1 MRKGRDF
8 MKNWKLSRKVTLG
21 ITLIVVICMGLL
33 YIMANKTMNGMMQKS
48 DHAQMES
55 NLMAQTSLIK
65 EFVAHQEDLLA
76 AYSKAPA
83 VRELLKDVNNSK
95 KQKIAQMYTEQYYAG
110 LSNWEGLYIG
120 EWNTHVIVHSNP
132 EVVGITTREGEGL
145 KELQDAMTSKNGL
158 YNAGI
163 IVSPASGKLTLSMY
177 CPVFDIDGT
186 TILGYVGGGPF
197 AEELNILLSELKTK
211 DDTAGYY
218 MINVETG
225 TYIFAENE
233 SFIAT
238 EIQDEMLLN
247 TMDRM
252 KSSENVGEITY
263 KDKTGEEIVVNY
275 NYIEE
280 HGWAVIS
287 YDSEKNIYKD
297 TRRNMLVLGII
308 CLLFVLIISV
318 LAFIMI
324 VISLKPLQYIEES
337 IIQLGGLK
345 LKKNEK
351 LNPWIGTKSEIG
363 QIATA
368 INSLYMSLGEI
379 VKTLGECSSSL
390 STSAV
395 AMQDSSDVLISCVAD
410 NSKATTTFAEHTEEV
425 NNAVFKVDKELAE
438 ITHVVTEVEER
449 IKQGNIHSNQL
460 LDKIEKMQQ
469 LADNSMNNTNTQIAD
484 NQKAIENALGHLQ
497 SLMRIDEMAAQILDI
512 TSQTNL
518 LSLNASIEAA
528 RAGESGRGFAV
539 VAGEI
544 GNLASSSSE
553 TATQIQAICNE
564 TRNNIANIQT
574 YFDKV
579 ILFLQNDVQLQFTE
593 FAKATQD
600 YYNSI
605 QNIQHIISDI
615 AGAADIFVDTI
626 QNIQTQI
633 REVSNVPDKQN
644 VKSQDVLDKAK
655 QTEETTEAM
664 TVIVNQNKD
673 NANAIS
679 GIVKRFS

>member
-1 MRKGRDF
+1 

-21 ITLIVVICMGLL
+21 ITLIVVICMSWL
-33 YIMANKTMNGMMQKS
+33 YVMANKTMNGMMQNTE
-48 DHAQMES
+48 HAQMES
-55 NLMAQTSLIK
+55 NLIAQTSLIK
-65 EFVAHQEDLLA
+65 EYVAHQEDLLV

-83 VRELLKDVNNSK
+83 VRELLKDVNNSE
-95 KQKIAQMYTEQYYAG
+95 KQKIAQTYTEKYYAG
-110 LSNWEGLYIG
+110 LNNWEGLYIG

-132 EVVGITTREGEGL
+132 KVVGITTREGEGL
-145 KELQDAMTSKNGL
+145 KALQDAIIAKDGL

-177 CPVFDIDGT
+177 CPVFDMDGT

-197 AEELNILLSELKTK
+197 AEELNVLLSELKTK
-211 DDTAGYY
+211 DSTAKDF
-218 MINVETG
+218 MINAETG
-225 TYIFAENE
+225 MYIFAEDE
-233 SFIAT
+233 SIIAT

-247 TMDRM
+247 TIDKI
-252 KSSENVGEITY
+252 KSGENVGEIIY
-263 KDKTGEEIVVNY
+263 EEKTGEKIVVNY
-275 NYIEE
+275 NYIKE

-297 TRRNMLVLGII
+297 TRRNMLVLEII
-308 CLLFVLIISV
+308 CVVFVFIISV

-324 VISLKPLQYIEES
+324 VISLKPLQYVEES
-337 IIQLGGLK
+337 IIQLGSLR

-351 LNPWIGTKSEIG
+351 LNAWIGTKSEIG

-368 INSLYMSLGEI
+368 INSLYMSLEEI
-379 VKTLGECSSSL
+379 VTTLGECSSSL
-390 STSAV
+390 SLSAV
-395 AMQDSSDVLISCVAD
+395 AMQDSSEVLISCVAD
-410 NSKATTTFAEHTEEV
+410 NSKATTIFAEHTGEV
-425 NNAVFKVDKELAE
+425 NDAVFKVGKELAE
-438 ITHVVTEVEER
+438 ITDVVSEVEEQ
-449 IKQGNIHSNQL
+449 IKQGNLHSNQL
-460 LDKIEKMQQ
+460 LDKIEQMQQ
-469 LADNSMNNTNTQIAD
+469 LADNSMNNTRMQIVE
-484 NQKAIENALGHLQ
+484 NQKAIENALKQLQ
-497 SLMRIDEMAAQILDI
+497 SLMRIDEMASQILDI

-528 RAGESGRGFAV
+528 RAGEAGKGFAV

-574 YFDKV
+574 CFDQV
-579 ILFLQNDVQLQFTE
+579 MLFLENDVQLQFTE

-600 YYNSI
+600 YYKSI

-615 AGAADIFVDTI
+615 AEAANVFVDTI

-633 REVSNVPDKQN
+633 REVSDVPGKQSIN
-644 VKSQDVLDKAK
+644 SQDVLDKAK

-679 GIVKRFS
+679 GIVERFS